1 VLTEELPAMG
11 SEDYAFYMQKTKGCF
26 VWIGN
31 GTDSAL
37 IHNSK
42 YDFNDK
48 IILLGASL
56 FAELLDEVLS
66 AQP

>member
-1 VLTEELPAMG
+1 
-11 SEDYAFYMQKTKGCF
+11 MQKTKGCF